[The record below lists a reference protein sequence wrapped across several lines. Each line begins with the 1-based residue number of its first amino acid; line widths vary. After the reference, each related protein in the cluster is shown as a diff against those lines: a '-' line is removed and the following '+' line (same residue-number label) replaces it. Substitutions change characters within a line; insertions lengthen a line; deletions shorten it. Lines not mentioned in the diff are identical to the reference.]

1 MPGSW
6 WDLFPL
12 GKSGSLVTCCGSPE
26 PEHLTEETRDLS
38 APEIRLGTNE
48 APGTA
53 PSAGDTTMSLV
64 PIPVGKRDSNLEKER
79 NERM

>member
-12 GKSGSLVTCCGSPE
+12 GKSRSLVTCCGSPE

-53 PSAGDTTMSLV
+53 PGAGDTMMSLV
-64 PIPVGKRDSNLEKER
+64 PIPVGKTDSN
-79 NERM
+79 